1 LKIMK
6 LIRWALLLT
15 AMPALLLGVVEAG
28 SASAATGTGWVRL
41 AHLSPNTPAVDVYL
55 YSFGNPAA
63 KQVLHHVAYGVV
75 SPYESLAAGDY
86 TVAMRAAGA
95 AAASKPVLSASLD
108 VAQGGAYTVAGL
120 GPESGLRLAVVKDQL
135 TTPPGKAVIRVI
147 QASLKQHVV
156 TVTWNGTAAVSSLD
170 FGSVS
175 SYQAVTPGTETLHV
189 AGESQA
195 ANSTVT
201 LAAGSVHTIVVLD
214 GSTGLVL
221 DNFVDAAGSGDA
233 PSGAAA
239 TGFGGTAP
247 RVPSPL
253 PWLSLIGAGL
263 LLALAGG
270 FGVRRLPRYTA
281 RHSA

>member
-1 LKIMK
+1 MKIIK
-6 LIRWALLLT
+6 LIRWALLLI
-15 AMPALLLGVVEAG
+15 AVPVLLLGVAESG

-41 AHLSPNTPAVDVYL
+41 AHLSPNAPAVDVYL

-63 KQVLHHVAYGVV
+63 KQVLDHVAYGVV

-86 TVAMRAAGA
+86 TVEMRAAGA
-95 AAASKPVLSASLD
+95 APKSKPVLSASLD
-108 VAQGGAYTVAGL
+108 VAPGGAYTVAGL

-135 TTPPGKAVIRVI
+135 TTPAGKAVIRVI

-156 TVTWNGTAAVSSLD
+156 TVSWNGTHAVSSLA

-175 SYQAVTPGTETLHV
+175 SYQAVSPGTEALHV
-189 AGESQA
+189 AGESQNA
-195 ANSTVT
+195 DSAVT

-214 GSTGLVL
+214 GSKGLVL

-233 PSGAAA
+233 PSVAAA

-270 FGVRRLPRYTA
+270 FGVRQLPRYSA